1 MKNLAFIFILF
12 FSVALVAQKELP
24 TVTLTTLDGA
34 ATSIQKM
41 ANKDGVTIVSLWATW
56 CVPCIK
62 ELDAISDLYQDW
74 IEETGVSLIA
84 VSVDDSRTVKR
95 VKSLINGKG
104 WEYDILL
111 DTNNDLKRALGA
123 SSIPLTIVIKNNKIA
138 ILLFLITMVSGIEDA
153 PSALFKSLFVSKR
166 ISYSHPLPF
175 IRDFTLFTVL
185 LSSTETAIRET
196 PVSSIQSW

>member
-1 MKNLAFIFILF
+1 MKNLAFIFTLF
-12 FSVALVAQKELP
+12 FSVAIMAQKELP
-24 TVTLTTLDGA
+24 TVTLTTLEGA

-62 ELDAISDLYQDW
+62 ELDAISDIYQDW
-74 IEETGVSLIA
+74 VEETGVSLIA

-123 SSIPLTIVIKNNKIA
+123 SSIPLTIVIKNNKI
-138 ILLFLITMVSGIEDA
+138 VYRHSGYNPGAEYELYEKVKEYT
-153 PSALFKSLFVSKR
+153 SEKKC
-166 ISYSHPLPF
+166 
-175 IRDFTLFTVL
+175 FT
-185 LSSTETAIRET
+185 IKK
-196 PVSSIQSW
+196 

>member
-123 SSIPLTIVIKNNKIA
+123 SSIPLTIVIKNNKI
-138 ILLFLITMVSGIEDA
+138 VYRHSGYNPGAEYELYEKVKEYT
-153 PSALFKSLFVSKR
+153 SEKKC
-166 ISYSHPLPF
+166 
-175 IRDFTLFTVL
+175 FT
-185 LSSTETAIRET
+185 IK
-196 PVSSIQSW
+196 

>member
-74 IEETGVSLIA
+74 
-84 VSVDDSRTVKR
+84 D
-95 VKSLINGKG
+95 
-104 WEYDILL
+104 
-111 DTNNDLKRALGA
+111 
-123 SSIPLTIVIKNNKIA
+123 
-138 ILLFLITMVSGIEDA
+138 
-153 PSALFKSLFVSKR
+153 
-166 ISYSHPLPF
+166 
-175 IRDFTLFTVL
+175 
-185 LSSTETAIRET
+185 
-196 PVSSIQSW
+196 